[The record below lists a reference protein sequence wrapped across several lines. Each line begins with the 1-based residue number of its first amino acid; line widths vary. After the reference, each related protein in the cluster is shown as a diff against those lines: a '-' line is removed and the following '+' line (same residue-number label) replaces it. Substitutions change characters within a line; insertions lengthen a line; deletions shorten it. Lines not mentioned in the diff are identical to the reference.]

1 MIQQTHASALWYG
14 VYHKK
19 ILIIAHSII
28 STTQHIT
35 IRQFLLNP
43 TTSYSARVLM
53 ESTKRD
59 RHAAI
64 SIRAFLIEWH
74 DSFSLAGSGHRI
86 TGKGLKT
93 WNRATSRHD
102 QIFYCTNVYV
112 TPRPSTQHAR
122 WSHLL
127 KEIWRPWFPFMHL
140 PSNDMT
146 FSIWYGHQ
154 ITRKFLKIIKTAFWG
169 PNTWPGHQC
178 LLQITISHSAHLLGP
193 DTYSKRYDNH
203 IFHSCDSL
211 HMIWHLVSGRSI
223 ETPLEVLKD
232 FHTAVSCQEQQV
244 RLQSM
249 MNIHTYI
256 AFNHRRSKKMR
267 GDSARETMKYFTT
280 TRIYLL
286 HISNYFLLT
295 THTFSFWR

>member
-1 MIQQTHASALWYG
+1 MIQQTHASAWCYG

-43 TTSYSARVLM
+43 TTSYSARGVDG
-53 ESTKRD
+53 EHKKRSAC
-59 RHAAI
+59 RHFDSCVSHRMAWF
-64 SIRAFLIEWH
+64 FL
-74 DSFSLAGSGHRI
+74 SCRQGHRI

-178 LLQITISHSAHLLGP
+178 LLQITISHSAHFVGIHIQR
-193 DTYSKRYDNH
+193 DTTIIFSIHAILFKWYDIWSLVGASKH
-203 IFHSCDSL
+203 HSKS
-211 HMIWHLVSGRSI
+211 WKTSI
-223 ETPLEVLKD
+223 Q
-232 FHTAVSCQEQQV
+232 QEQQV
-244 RLQSM
+244 RSQSM

-256 AFNHRRSKKMR
+256 TFNHRRSKKKMR
-267 GDSARETMKYFTT
+267 GDSITNRATSLGIETMKYFTT
-280 TRIYLL
+280 TRIYLF
-286 HISNYFLLT
+286 HISN
-295 THTFSFWR
+295 

>member
-1 MIQQTHASALWYG
+1 MLVDPIKVAWASIYPTTKPPWSLTHNCLLLDDTTDTRFSLMMWSISY
-14 VYHKK
+14 KK
-19 ILIIAHSII
+19 YWLITHSII

-35 IRQFLLNP
+35 ICQFLLNP

-59 RHAAI
+59 RRATI

-74 DSFSLAGSGHRI
+74 DFFSLAGRGIESR
-86 TGKGLKT
+86 GKDWKHEIEQHLD
-93 WNRATSRHD
+93 D
-102 QIFYCTNVYV
+102 QIFHHCTNVYV
-112 TPRPSTQHAR
+112 TPRPSTRHAR

-127 KEIWRPWFPFMHL
+127 KEIWLPWFPFMHL

-146 FSIWYGHQ
+146 FSMWYWHQ

-178 LLQITISHSAHLLGP
+178 LLQITISHSAHLLSP
-193 DTYSKRYDNH
+193 DTYSKRYDNL

-211 HMIWHLVSGRSI
+211 QMIWHLVSDRSI

-244 RLQSM
+244 CMFTVDDEHSYLHRLQPS
-249 MNIHTYI
+249 
-256 AFNHRRSKKMR
+256 
-267 GDSARETMKYFTT
+267 
-280 TRIYLL
+280 
-286 HISNYFLLT
+286 
-295 THTFSFWR
+295 